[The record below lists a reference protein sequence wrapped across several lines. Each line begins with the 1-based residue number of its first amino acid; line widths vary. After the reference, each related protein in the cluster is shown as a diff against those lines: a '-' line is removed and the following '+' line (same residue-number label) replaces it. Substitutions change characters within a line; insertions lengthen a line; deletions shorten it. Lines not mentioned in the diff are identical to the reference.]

1 MEDKSKD
8 RLRQLSEEM
17 LSIHFRMLGWV
28 DDMLAD
34 ALNPESLLRFFTG
47 GGIDPSNISGD
58 AGNSSGID
66 PYRVLGLDRS
76 ATDEVVKRR
85 YRELLMK
92 LHPDTAGVEGTEFLL
107 QMVMTAYGLIAGER
121 GWQ

>member
-1 MEDKSKD
+1 MEDKGKD

-17 LSIHFRMLGWV
+17 LSVHFRMLGWV

-34 ALNPESLLRFFTG
+34 VMSPESLLRFFAG
-47 GGIDPSNISGD
+47 GGIDPSNISGNAAKD
-58 AGNSSGID
+58 SGLD

-76 ATDEVVKRR
+76 ATDEAVKRR

-92 LHPDTAGVEGTEFLL
+92 LHPDTAGVEGTGFLL